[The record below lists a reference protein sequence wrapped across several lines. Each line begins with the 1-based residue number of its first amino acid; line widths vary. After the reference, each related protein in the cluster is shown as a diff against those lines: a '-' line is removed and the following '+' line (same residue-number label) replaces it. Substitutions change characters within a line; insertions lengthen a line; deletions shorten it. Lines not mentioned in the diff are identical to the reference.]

1 VIACFPVYRTYTNT
15 WLVSDQD
22 RQHIEL
28 AVSKAKRRNPA
39 LSESIFDFLKDVLL
53 LRFPKDYE
61 NEDKEPWL
69 EFAMRFQQITGPV
82 TAKGVEDTAF
92 YVYNRLVSLN
102 EVGGMPERFGTPLD
116 TFHGQ
121 NIERAKSWPH
131 ALIATSTHDTKR
143 SEDVRARINVLSEM
157 PSEWAERVRAWSR
170 INKKKKAVIDG
181 SETPDRNE
189 EYLLYQTLVGAWP
202 VEHMQSDA
210 YDRFVQRMKE
220 YMLKASRE
228 AKVNTSWI
236 NPNGKYEEALTAFV
250 HAVLTPLE
258 KNRFLKDFLP
268 FQQKISRLGA
278 FNSLSQTL
286 LKIASPGVPDFYQ
299 GTELWDFSLV
309 DPDNRRPVDFE
320 KRVDMLAVL
329 KQKEAAMTGADLAR
343 KLSSNMDDGMIKLHL
358 IAKALNH
365 RRANRAL
372 FEQGDYAPLHAVGAM
387 AGSICAFARRHGNAS
402 AIVVVP
408 RFLAR
413 LPADSGSLPLGD
425 VWENTQVVL
434 SGVEEGTQYRNIFT
448 DEVVGAGPLGEG
460 KQGLLL
466 SHVFANFPVALL
478 AKQA

>member
-1 VIACFPVYRTYTNT
+1 
-15 WLVSDQD
+15 
-22 RQHIEL
+22 
-28 AVSKAKRRNPA
+28 
-39 LSESIFDFLKDVLL
+39 
-53 LRFPKDYE
+53 
-61 NEDKEPWL
+61 
-69 EFAMRFQQITGPV
+69 MRFQQITGPV

-250 HAVLTPLE
+250 HAVLTPLK

-309 DPDNRRPVDFE
+309 DPDNRRPVDYALRARLLEGIKAGE
-320 KRVDMLAVL
+320 KDTALLIRELFDRR
-329 KQKEAAMTGADLAR
+329 ETGE
-343 KLSSNMDDGMIKLHL
+343 IKLFL
-358 IAKALNH
+358 IYRLLAARSRMKTLFSEGEYIPLEVRGKEKDNAWNF
-365 RRANRAL
+365 RKDVRA
-372 FEQGDYAPLHAVGAM
+372 
-387 AGSICAFARRHGNAS
+387 AGC
-402 AIVVVP
+402 
-408 RFLAR
+408 L
-413 LPADSGSLPLGD
+413 L
-425 VWENTQVVL
+425 
-434 SGVEEGTQYRNIFT
+434 Y
-448 DEVVGAGPLGEG
+448 
-460 KQGLLL
+460 QGLE
-466 SHVFANFPVALL
+466 SKDKDN
-478 AKQA
+478 